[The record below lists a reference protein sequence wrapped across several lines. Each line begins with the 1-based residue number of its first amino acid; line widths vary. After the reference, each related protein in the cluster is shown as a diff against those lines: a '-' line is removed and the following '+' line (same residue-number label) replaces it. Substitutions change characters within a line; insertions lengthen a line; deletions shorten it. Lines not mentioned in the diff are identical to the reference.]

1 MLLYVPVYIP
11 IHVFVI
17 LYKSNE
23 LNKRAAQNK
32 HTLTSSASNGIKM
45 YVIDLPKPVGSNAKT
60 SFFSKILNKTLCCS
74 SFNLIS
80 NLNFVKTFANVLLYI
95 SSIVEERCKH
105 DLIWAYANK
114 HLNWQPEIQLQY
126 SKDGAQYESRNR
138 TGEKLCISVGYRQ
151 LNCELRL
158 VNKYTQSIISIIIF
172 YFT

>member
-1 MLLYVPVYIP
+1 MPVYIP

-23 LNKRAAQNK
+23 LNKRAAQNE

-45 YVIDLPKPVGSNAKT
+45 YVIDLPKPVGNNAKT

-80 NLNFVKTFANVLLYI
+80 NLNYVKTFANVLLYI

-114 HLNWQPEIQLQY
+114 HLNDNRKFSFNTAKMAPDMNREIGL
-126 SKDGAQYESRNR
+126 
-138 TGEKLCISVGYRQ
+138 EKKCVFPWDIA
-151 LNCELRL
+151 N
-158 VNKYTQSIISIIIF
+158 
-172 YFT
+172 